1 MECFE
6 GKSASLGYDAR
17 TGIFTLGQLVR
28 VAAGADIVVNGL
40 FASDT
45 GWTKGTGWTIASD
58 KATHAAGTG
67 ADLSQDIL
75 TDGSV
80 YRITYTVSG
89 QTAGTLTA
97 KAGTGG
103 AGVPVTEN
111 GTYKEYLTCTT
122 STLLIFAADDDFDG
136 SVSIVVAYRVAV
148 ATIVGIDAPG
158 DGLAGT
164 LQLNGLDTAVLDG
177 GLIEDTSIGVA
188 TADGVLKNHVGNW
201 GRLQVAQTLKFAPSG
216 LKVDG
221 VTVTGIDAPSFPA
234 GYNILGAITEVQL
247 ASGSLIAYDD

>member
-1 MECFE
+1 MDCFQ

-17 TGIFTLGQLVR
+17 TGIFTLGQLLR
-28 VAAGADIVVNGL
+28 AAAETDIVINGL
-40 FASDT
+40 FGADT
-45 GWTKGTGWTIASD
+45 DWDKGTGWTIASD
-58 KATHAAGTG
+58 KATHSGGAG
-67 ADLSQDIL
+67 DLSQDIL

-80 YRITYTVSG
+80 YRITYIVTG

-103 AGVPVTEN
+103 AGVPVTED
-111 GTYKEYLTCTT
+111 GTYIEYLTCADT
-122 STLLIFAADDDFDG
+122 TLLIFAADTDFDG
-136 SVSIVVAYRVAV
+136 SVSVVEAYRVAV

-177 GLIEDTSIGVA
+177 GLIEDTSTGVA
-188 TADGVLKNHVGNW
+188 TADGVLKNHVSNW
-201 GRLQVAQTLKFAPSG
+201 GRLQISEAVKFAPSG

-221 VTVTGIDAPSFPA
+221 VIVTGIDLPTFPA
-234 GYNILGAITEVQL
+234 GYEIVGSITEVQMI
-247 ASGSLIAYDD
+247 SGSLIAYDL

>member
-17 TGIFTLGQLVR
+17 TGIFTLDQIVR
-28 VAAGADIVVNGL
+28 AAAETDIVINGL
-40 FASDT
+40 FGADT
-45 GWTKGTGWTIASD
+45 DWTKGTGWTIASG
-58 KATHAAGTG
+58 KATHSGDAG
-67 ADLSQDIL
+67 DLSQDIL

-80 YRITYTVSG
+80 YRVTYTVTG

-103 AGVPVTEN
+103 AGVAVTEN

-122 STLLIFAADDDFDG
+122 TTLLIFAADTDFDG
-136 SVSIVVAYRVAV
+136 SVSIVACYRVAV
-148 ATIVGIDAPG
+148 GKIVAIDAPG
-158 DGLAGT
+158 DGLSGT
-164 LQLNGLDTAVLDG
+164 LQLNGLDTAVIDG
-177 GLIEDTSIGVA
+177 GLIEDASTGVA
-188 TADGVLKNHVGNW
+188 TADGVLKNHLGNW

-221 VTVTGIDAPSFPA
+221 ITITGIDVPTFPA
-234 GYNILGAITEVQL
+234 GYEILGAITEVQL